1 MTTGAH
7 APFDVSNV
15 FIRQQVPQ
23 FTEMRKSLCG
33 WSIDGSLPKI
43 QK

>member
-15 FIRQQVPQ
+15 FIEQQVPQ
-23 FTEMRKSLCG
+23 FAAIRKVLCE
-33 WSIDGSLPKI
+33 
-43 QK
+43 